1 MAVLLNTGLSDLSK
15 ELGETTVN
23 QTTNRIKHYNDAV
36 IDFFKRKKWN
46 FALKRYTGLTTTNG
60 TQRYSLA
67 GITNMRDPGGIKEIF
82 IGTDSSSNLPW
93 TPVNYEDRFAAGY
106 VGQKYFYI
114 DEETNEVVFLGDIT
128 TTGDTI
134 TIRYWHIPARI
145 EDINDATGFPLP
157 DRFRKEVALAAAAF
171 VQWARYLG
179 SEGNAKWTLYERMVS
194 NAEEQQNERNRGNIR
209 RLANPLAFL
218 GFRRTYPNQSRR
230 A

>member
-82 IGTDSSSNLPW
+82 IGTDSSSNPAWLPI
-93 TPVNYEDRFAAGY
+93 NYEDRFDAGY
-106 VGQKYFYI
+106 IGRKYFYI

-179 SEGNAKWTLYERMVS
+179 SEGNAKWTLYERMVA

-209 RLANPLAFL
+209 RLGNPLSFL